1 LIMSLGAQLR
11 VPYPIEQDRVGAV
24 SIRPQFGQDDVW
36 TRACRNTLMDARWAL
51 AFASSY
57 EP

>member
-1 LIMSLGAQLR
+1 MSLGAQLR